1 MTTQT
6 DQAPE
11 FAGAMA
17 RPLKAR
23 RRSARLR
30 RAAVQLA
37 ILAAALGLVI
47 LFALGVRQG
56 LEHHGIGFSFD
67 YLWNIAG
74 IEISE
79 GKFLTWAEGWLSL
92 KSFDSTDTNGQA
104 LMAGLW
110 NTLKVAL
117 VGILV
122 STVLG
127 TLLGVG
133 RLSTNYLARRLS
145 FAIVEFIRNTP
156 LLIQLMFWY
165 AAVVLQFPPMS
176 AAAELFGGLIASRQG
191 IYLPAVVPSEAA
203 THASAWGLVLG
214 LLLLAAGIFR
224 QSPRFIRLA
233 LVGGGLVGVLV
244 SAGLGFPLA
253 FDLPVANRFRASGG
267 VNISPEMAALLL
279 AISVNTAAYIAEIV
293 RGASDAIGRGQWEAA
308 TALGLNRRDTLRDVI
323 LPQVFRVVLPSFGN
337 QYITLAKNTS
347 LGIAIGFPDL
357 FNVNGTIANQTG
369 RSLEGVLI
377 VMAAYLLLSWT
388 IGGMVNL
395 LNSRLISAGGG
406 R

>member
-1 MTTQT
+1 MI
-6 DQAPE
+6 
-11 FAGAMA
+11 A
-17 RPLKAR
+17 RPLR
-23 RRSARLR
+23 VRRSFARFR
-30 RAAVQLA
+30 RATIQLA
-37 ILAAALGLVI
+37 ILVVILGLVI
-47 LFALGVRQG
+47 LFAQSVSQG
-56 LEHHGIGFSFD
+56 LERHGIGFSFG
-67 YLWNIAG
+67 YLWNAAG

-79 GKFLTWAEGWLSL
+79 GKFLTWADGWLSIR
-92 KSFDSTDTNGQA
+92 SYDSTDTNGQA

-110 NTLKVAL
+110 NTLKVA
-117 VGILV
+117 VIGILL

-127 TLLGVG
+127 TLLGVA

-145 FAIVEFIRNTP
+145 FVIVEFIRNTP

-191 IYLPAVVPSEAA
+191 IYLPAVVPSGAA
-203 THASAWGLVLG
+203 THASAWALVFG
-214 LLLLAAGIFR
+214 LLLLMAGIFK
-224 QSPRFIRLA
+224 RFPHFVRLA
-233 LVGGGLVGVLV
+233 LVAGGVVSILG

-253 FDLPVANRFRASGG
+253 LELPVANRFRASGG

-279 AISVNTAAYIAEIV
+279 AISVNTAAYIGEIV
-293 RGASDAIGRGQWEAA
+293 RGVIDTISRGQWEAA
-308 TALGLNRRDTLRDVI
+308 SALGLSRRDTLRDVI
-323 LPQVFRVVLPSFGN
+323 LPQVFRVALPSFGN

-388 IGGMVNL
+388 IGGLVNL
-395 LNSRLISAGGG
+395 LNSRLVNTRGG